1 MLRDIILLNIHVYHK
16 WRSYDIWFLKYKMP
30 QTEIFVIFGHFL
42 PLQPPDNP
50 QNQNFKIKK
59 KNIWKYYHFTH
70 LHHKLQSYGSWD
82 MERNRQKIK
91 ILKKWRKTPEDI
103 IISQMCTINVSHKMY
118 GSWDM
123 ECNGQNFCY
132 FRPFF
137 ALLPP

>member
-1 MLRDIILLNIHVYHK
+1 MCTINEDHMIYGSWNTKCHRQKFLSFLDIFCPY
-16 WRSYDIWFLKYKMP
+16 S
-30 QTEIFVIFGHFL
+30 
-42 PLQPPDNP
+42 PLTTH
-50 QNQNFKIKK
+50 KIKILKLK